1 MTTLRYG
8 LFFLSMWS
16 SGCSILVGSVKPME
30 EKAVNS
36 PTGGLPDRTA
46 GWKKLEIESSA
57 QSHTD
62 IPDAAW
68 KSVLTSSVISINSV
82 CDRSKKRN
90 RESLKSVTQTLLSQW
105 DRLQVLGETQHTL
118 SGFPAMSTI
127 AEGMY
132 SGESRKFKITI
143 VKSPSCIYDLVLVSP
158 KESFERDLSVFQ
170 SFHDNLNLK

>member
-1 MTTLRYG
+1 MGTVRPL
-8 LFFLSMWS
+8 
-16 SGCSILVGSVKPME
+16 E

-36 PTGGLPDRTA
+36 PTSGMPDRTS
-46 GWKKLEIESSA
+46 GWKRLEIESSA

-68 KSVLTSSVISINSV
+68 KSPLTSAVISINSV

-105 DRLQVLGETQHTL
+105 DHLQVQTEHQHVL
-118 SGFPAMSTI
+118 SGFPAMSTV
-127 AEGMY
+127 AEGIY
-132 SGESRKFKITI
+132 SGEARKFKITI
-143 VKSPSCIYDLVLVSP
+143 VKSPSCIYDLVLVGP
-158 KESFERDLSVFQ
+158 NASFEGDLSVFQ

>member
-1 MTTLRYG
+1 
-8 LFFLSMWS
+8 MWS
-16 SGCSILVGSVKPME
+16 SGCSILVGTVRPLE

-36 PTGGLPDRTA
+36 PTSGMPDSTSD
-46 GWKKLEIESSA
+46 WKRLEIESSA

-68 KSVLTSSVISINSV
+68 KSPDTSAVISINSV

-105 DRLQVLGETQHTL
+105 DRLHVLSETPHTL
-118 SGFPAMSTI
+118 SGFPALSTV

-132 SGESRKFKITI
+132 SGEARKFKITI
-143 VKSPSCIYDLVLVSP
+143 VKSPSCIYDLVLVGP
-158 KESFERDLSVFQ
+158 TGSFERDLSVFQ
-170 SFHDNLNLK
+170 SFHDNLILK

>member
-1 MTTLRYG
+1 MKSLRSC
-8 LFFLSMWS
+8 LFFLSLFS
-16 SGCSILVGSVKPME
+16 SGCSILVGTVKPLE

-36 PTGGLPDRTA
+36 STSGMPDSTS
-46 GWKKLEIESSA
+46 GWKRLQIESSA

-68 KSVLTSSVISINSV
+68 KSPLTSAVISINSV
-82 CDRSKKRN
+82 CDRSKKRS

-105 DRLQVLGETQHTL
+105 DRLQILTETQHVL

-127 AEGMY
+127 AEGIY

-143 VKSPSCIYDLVLVSP
+143 VKSPSCIYDLVLVGP
-158 KESFERDLSVFQ
+158 TGSFERDLSVFQ
-170 SFHDNLNLK
+170 SFHDNLILK